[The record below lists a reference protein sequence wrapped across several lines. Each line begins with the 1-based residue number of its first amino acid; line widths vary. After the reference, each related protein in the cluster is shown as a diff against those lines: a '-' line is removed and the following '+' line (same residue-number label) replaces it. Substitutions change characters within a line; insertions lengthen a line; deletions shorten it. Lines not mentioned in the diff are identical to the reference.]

1 MKFGKYL
8 KRHQIYEWADYY
20 VNYKGLKKLI
30 GAFEYQNSE
39 QEIDKFFHSRLL
51 QETDRVNAFFV
62 EKLQDYH
69 QRKEALSNSSK
80 DITADEVHDV
90 LKLCLKLKNFG
101 YLNSEGLRK
110 LCKKFDKKC
119 NFALSEE
126 YLKDLYATPLKDN
139 RGLNDMINELADR
152 LSRFSVPFGITKV
165 AESDLHKKNL
175 WDARNKLARSLRKA
189 SEQQKTVI
197 VPMTVEPK
205 TFMAMERT
213 YLKWLREAALI
224 CVGGLS
230 LIAFGHELWTGLVCV
245 LIAIY
250 LQFRSY
256 FTYNQR
262 MDIILKRSEGTW
274 EDRIGPLI
282 ALGGITF
289 PVVVYLLYILVF
301 GTQGFF
307 HL

>member
-1 MKFGKYL
+1 
-8 KRHQIYEWADYY
+8 

-30 GAFEYQNSE
+30 SAFEYQNTE
-39 QEIDKFFHSRLL
+39 QELDKFFQSRLL
-51 QETDRVNAFFV
+51 QETDRINSFFV

-69 QRKEALSNSSK
+69 QRKEACFKNPDL
-80 DITADEVHDV
+80 TANEVHDV

-126 YLKDLYATPLKDN
+126 FLKDLYATPLKDN
-139 RGLNDMINELADR
+139 RGLDDMIDELADR
-152 LSRFSVPFGITKV
+152 LSRFSVPFGITRV
-165 AESDLHKKNL
+165 ADSDLHKKTL
-175 WDARNKLARSLRKA
+175 WDARNKLARSLTKA
-189 SEQQKTVI
+189 TEQRKTVI

-205 TFMAMERT
+205 TYMAMERT

-230 LIAFGHELWTGLVCV
+230 LITLGHEVWTGIFCILV
-245 LIAIY
+245 AIY
-250 LQFRSY
+250 LQVRSY

-262 MDIILKRSEGTW
+262 MDILLARSEGSW
-274 EDRIGPLI
+274 EDRVAPLI
-282 ALGGITF
+282 ALVGITF
-289 PVVVYLLYILVF
+289 PVLIYMAYIFLY
-301 GTQGFF
+301 GMQGGF